1 MRTLPGFLVLSLL
14 FCIGSQADAK
24 CVKDKLIA
32 KSILG
37 DSIQTDNGNDLTI
50 FSGSPLI
57 VTWQVNDR
65 LLLCNAQNPYPTLY
79 PQYTDVYKVIDL
91 DRQNNNVALGNLN

>member
-1 MRTLPGFLVLSLL
+1 MRTLPGIIVLGLV
-14 FCIGSQADAK
+14 FGIASQAYAK
-24 CVKDKLIA
+24 CVKDVLIA

-37 DSIQTDNGNDLTI
+37 DSIQTDSGNDLTI
-50 FSGSPLI
+50 FSGSPVI
-57 VTWQVNDR
+57 VTWQLNDR

-91 DRQNNNVALGNLN
+91 DRQYNNVALGNLN